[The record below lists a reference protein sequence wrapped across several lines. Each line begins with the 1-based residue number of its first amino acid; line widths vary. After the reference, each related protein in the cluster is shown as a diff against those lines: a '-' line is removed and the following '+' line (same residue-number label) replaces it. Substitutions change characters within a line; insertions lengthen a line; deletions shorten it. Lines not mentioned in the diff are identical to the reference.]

1 MLQVNGCRCKWRRD
15 CTYLG
20 VLAEVLRSRCV
31 VLFTGVSCV
40 SDWHGH
46 VRGWEGSMAR
56 RSSGLGGS
64 LGLCSIV
71 QYTHTTHYGNPL
83 THSSLL

>member
-1 MLQVNGCRCKWRRD
+1 MLVKKRCKR
-15 CTYLG
+15 G
-20 VLAEVLRSRCV
+20 VVAEGLRSRCL
-31 VLFTGVSCV
+31 VLCTGVSFV

-64 LGLCSIV
+64 LGLCSRMSF
-71 QYTHTTHYGNPL
+71 P
-83 THSSLL
+83 SLWKEGKVEG